1 MLTTEVKIKA
11 MQTFKV
17 FIIGSRLFGDSIV
30 NLVSNIMNI
39 EVIGRADFADTADEI
54 IRLQPQAIIHNA
66 STSEKDSSLIQTI
79 KHQSPNT
86 CYIVFGD
93 LADMMFRVR
102 CNASGANYV
111 LDQRSELNQVLKI
124 LQPLASKQNGG
135 FAKPPVNGGKD
146 KPEIIESIEL
156 GTLFS
161 AMNSS
166 SHGLMFADRGLTLRH
181 INPVAMANFKKLDPF
196 LPVKADLLIGE
207 QIDIFHRKPG
217 VVRKIIANPANLPY
231 QTQIIFGPSTLDLHV
246 SVAYG
251 NDNHYLGV
259 IAHWTEI
266 SDSER

>member
-102 CNASGANYV
+102 CHASRANY
-111 LDQRSELNQVLKI
+111 
-124 LQPLASKQNGG
+124 
-135 FAKPPVNGGKD
+135 
-146 KPEIIESIEL
+146 
-156 GTLFS
+156 
-161 AMNSS
+161 
-166 SHGLMFADRGLTLRH
+166 
-181 INPVAMANFKKLDPF
+181 
-196 LPVKADLLIGE
+196 
-207 QIDIFHRKPG
+207 
-217 VVRKIIANPANLPY
+217 
-231 QTQIIFGPSTLDLHV
+231 
-246 SVAYG
+246 
-251 NDNHYLGV
+251 
-259 IAHWTEI
+259 
-266 SDSER
+266 